1 MAVWSR
7 RVHSTDTCLEVAQ
20 EICEEIGPEY
30 LATPTHEE
38 FKEQAELFKRGHGFL
53 MCIRARDGT
62 HIPIRGSFGRRKLV
76 WCFTDFYSVVL
87 QIVAR
92 ADYHILTATA
102 DHAGKSNDS
111 TIMKKKHSWQKREEI
126 SRQEPELLREYK
138 VPFLFQL
145 QVFKC
150 KDDCGTNIWIAEG
163 KISDSIINK

>member
-1 MAVWSR
+1 MAVWSW
-7 RVHSTDTCLEVAQ
+7 RVHSTDTRLEVAQ

-30 LATPTHEE
+30 LATSTHEE

-111 TIMKKKHSWQKREEI
+111 TIMKKKTLLAEKRRNFPSGARVIEGVQGSLPI
-126 SRQEPELLREYK
+126 STTGI
-138 VPFLFQL
+138 
-145 QVFKC
+145 QVQ
-150 KDDCGTNIWIAEG
+150 G
-163 KISDSIINK
+163 